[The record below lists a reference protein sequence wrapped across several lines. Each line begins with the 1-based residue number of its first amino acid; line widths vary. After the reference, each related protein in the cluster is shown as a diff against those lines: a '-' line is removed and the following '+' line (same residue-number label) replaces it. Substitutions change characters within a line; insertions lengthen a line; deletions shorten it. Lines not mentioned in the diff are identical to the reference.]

1 MGFSL
6 GNWVMVINA
15 VNLYKNIGVNNT
27 SGLEDSLII
36 PKGDT
41 KPNEDSTRAN
51 GGVSEN
57 GDTVNVSVEG
67 KSFLKAGRTEEEKP
81 YLQEGEEQGAAAAV
95 SYNAKQMGITE
106 DAVELNVARNEVKV
120 FSENLE
126 TIREER
132 AEESR
137 EEQNTVS
144 KAEKEDFSTGNQE
157 KQAEIAEKKED
168 VAAKT
173 EEKREDIAAKQ
184 AEKREDIAAK
194 QEKNRENIATKQAE
208 KREDIAAKQAERRNK
223 AEDAAAKQAAKA
235 EKPEEKEDITAKLAN
250 KTEEKENIATVQP
263 DKTEKNEINVK
274 APENTAA
281 EDNKEKEDK
290 ERYALNRAYNE
301 DNRQEKLQADK
312 RFDASLTDKAQEKR
326 AENTEER
333 IDFQKERNSI
343 GNAGNIYSED
353 PKDNMYKVVL
363 SFDKDPN
370 EVASTTEE
378 LDEDAFMRRLRDQNE
393 ENRIENIT
401 VNISA
406 PENNEENAPV
416 REEAA
421 ETVNSEAAAAAQNTG
436 NAETAAYQSAQN
448 TVDQNAADNR
458 VIVQEV

>member
-1 MGFSL
+1 
-6 GNWVMVINA
+6 MVINA

-27 SGLEDSLII
+27 SGFEDSLII

-67 KSFLKAGRTEEEKP
+67 KSFLKAGKAEEERP
-81 YLQEGEEQGAAAAV
+81 YLQEGEENGAAAAV

-106 DAVELNVARNEVKV
+106 DAVALKSERNEVKV
-120 FSENLE
+120 FSESLE
-126 TIREER
+126 AAR
-132 AEESR
+132 ESR
-137 EEQNTVS
+137 EEQNTVP
-144 KAEKEDFSTGNQE
+144 KAEKEDFSTGNE
-157 KQAEIAEKKED
+157 EKKAE
-168 VAAKT
+168 T
-173 EEKREDIAAKQ
+173 EEKKEDIAAKQ
-184 AEKREDIAAK
+184 AEKREDMVSKQTEGREDMAA
-194 QEKNRENIATKQAE
+194 KQAE
-208 KREDIAAKQAERRNK
+208 KREDITARQAEKREDMAAKQAEKREK
-223 AEDAAAKQAAKA
+223 AEDAAAKQAEKA
-235 EKPEEKEDITAKLAN
+235 EKPEKKEDITARLAEKAEKDEDITPVKAE
-250 KTEEKENIATVQP
+250 KTENNEVGVKEPGDTV
-263 DKTEKNEINVK
+263 
-274 APENTAA
+274 A

-312 RFDASLTDKAQEKR
+312 RFDESLTDKAQEKR

-353 PKDNMYKVVL
+353 PKDNMYKVVF
-363 SFDKDPN
+363 SFKHDPN
-370 EVASTTEE
+370 DVASTTEE
-378 LDEDAFMRRLRDQNE
+378 LDENAFAKRLEDQNDQE
-393 ENRIENIT
+393 REIENIT

-406 PENNEENAPV
+406 PENNEGNAPV
-416 REEAA
+416 REETAA
-421 ETVNSEAAAAAQNTG
+421 TVNSEAAAMAQDTG
-436 NAETAAYQSAQN
+436 NAESTAYQSAQN